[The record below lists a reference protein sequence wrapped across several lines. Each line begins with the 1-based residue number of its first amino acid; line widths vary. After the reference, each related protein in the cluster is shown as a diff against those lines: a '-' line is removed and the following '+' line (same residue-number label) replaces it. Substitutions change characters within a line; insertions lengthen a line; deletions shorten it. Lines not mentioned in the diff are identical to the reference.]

1 MLEKIGRLDFSATR
15 EMDEKVAQIFAQMD
29 KKTEKAKEHGINEL
43 YDLAKSPNYFIR
55 EYLGKKMT
63 EYGDQRVM
71 LAVARKMLQHKI
83 YGLRATALFYF
94 YNYYYDDPA
103 KILTYVEET
112 YESVPWEVESIIN
125 DLWKRYPGEMK
136 KQMLEWLRSE
146 DEGKRALSFHGME
159 NISGR
164 EPAFIMDF
172 INRAIDDKSVEVQ
185 KKITH
190 ILTQVARSRP
200 AECYPYI
207 HEWLLSGDETR
218 MKTLWVSM
226 KKLANIVI
234 QKSKR
239 DKSQEFIMLTHRT
252 IQDWKNDENKNVA
265 QMGQKLM
272 GILKNKPGNNS
283 DDDNDL

>member
-1 MLEKIGRLDFSATR
+1 
-15 EMDEKVAQIFAQMD
+15 
-29 KKTEKAKEHGINEL
+29 
-43 YDLAKSPNYFIR
+43 
-55 EYLGKKMT
+55 
-63 EYGDQRVM
+63 
-71 LAVARKMLQHKI
+71 
-83 YGLRATALFYF
+83 
-94 YNYYYDDPA
+94 
-103 KILTYVEET
+103 
-112 YESVPWEVESIIN
+112 VESIIN